1 MGSDRDRLI
10 IGTGSTVMRALEDRG
25 VELNELID
33 AVRKAGPEKE
43 SIYKFVE
50 CHFKAGESVPVLTKA
65 YNRASYSVKQKS
77 L

>member
-1 MGSDRDRLI
+1 MVKQQSDLPMDEYLQTYPTCI
-10 IGTGSTVMRALEDRG
+10 KSLQMAFPG

-50 CHFKAGESVPVLTKA
+50 CHFRAGESVSVLMKA
-65 YNRASYSVKQKS
+65 YKRI

>member
-1 MGSDRDRLI
+1 MDEYLQTHPACI
-10 IGTGSTVMRALEDRG
+10 KLLQMAFPG

-33 AVRKAGPEKE
+33 AVRRAGPEKE

-50 CHFKAGESVPVLTKA
+50 CHFRAGKSVPVLTKA
-65 YNRASYSVKQKS
+65 YSRASYSVKQKS